1 MTRRRSTRKT
11 CAGWMRFDRD
21 SEVLFVTNKEGE
33 EIRYAKGA
41 ILPTAGAADVEIV
54 FDGTIIDFNEPIVR
68 LLPERIIMHRH
79 GEKDQFGVDKAGSKN
94 ERIEYLRDTPA

>member
-1 MTRRRSTRKT
+1 MTRRRLTWKT

-21 SEVLFVTNKEGE
+21 SQVLFVTDKEGK

-41 ILPTAGAADVEIV
+41 VLPSAGAIDVDVV

-68 LLPERIIMHRH
+68 LLPERIIVHRH
-79 GEKDQFGVDKAGSKN
+79 REKDQFGLDMAGSKS
-94 ERIEYLRDTPA
+94 ERIEYLRDTST